1 MFQALAHASC
11 ITKAHST
18 PAPPSGCIS
27 VGGLLPSIPHL
38 LGAGAHAHVNAH
50 AHPTWH
56 RSIFQFHAPMVFS
69 LSEGRRRGPRGV
81 FCFEMRL
88 LANDSPAIWPR
99 LYASTCL
106 GAGHGEWLW
115 PRPPVPRVSG
125 RPGQAF
131 GMCGLFR
138 PVALHQTHQSQGG
151 CSSSHASFASVSVSR
166 MSVWD
171 TRSAGTSF

>member
-1 MFQALAHASC
+1 MYFGGRFAALNPSPPWCGCACTCKRAC
-11 ITKAHST
+11 
-18 PAPPSGCIS
+18 APDMAQIDF
-27 VGGLLPSIPHL
+27 SIRRAY
-38 LGAGAHAHVNAH
+38 G
-50 AHPTWH
+50 
-56 RSIFQFHAPMVFS
+56 F
-69 LSEGRRRGPRGV
+69 LSEGGANPVRRRGPRGV
-81 FCFEMRL
+81 FCFEMQL

-151 CSSSHASFASVSVSR
+151 CSSSHASFASVSVAR